1 MQRRIKLFYVLVAAF
16 VIAACGMMTINRLD
30 NDITILEGEY
40 TDLHLEQVGVEAQ
53 QSKLKEE
60 WDIKDTDGYIRE
72 KARLQGYMMP
82 DEIRFVVTNPE
93 VLYDTPEE
101 AVVEEVP

>member
-30 NDITILEGEY
+30 NDITILEEEY

-60 WDIKDTDGYIRE
+60 LDIKDTDGYIRE

>member
-1 MQRRIKLFYVLVAAF
+1 MRRRVRLFYVLVAAF

-30 NDITILEGEY
+30 NDITILEEEY

-60 WDIKDTDGYIRE
+60 LLWKSSSAANPGILQTFFWD
-72 KARLQGYMMP
+72 
-82 DEIRFVVTNPE
+82 
-93 VLYDTPEE
+93 
-101 AVVEEVP
+101 